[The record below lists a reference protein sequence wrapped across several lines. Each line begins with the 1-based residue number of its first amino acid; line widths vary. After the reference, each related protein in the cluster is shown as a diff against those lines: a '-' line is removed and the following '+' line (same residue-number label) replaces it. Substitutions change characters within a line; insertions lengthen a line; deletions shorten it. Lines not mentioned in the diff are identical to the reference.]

1 MLYLAVSQA
10 VTAVAFAC
18 VLAQVLRNHASEKRS
33 HARREDA
40 LLDRLLHAT
49 GKTWTPPPSEAS
61 PIIKVADEELP
72 MWSHSPEQLA

>member
-10 VTAVAFAC
+10 VTAVAFAS
-18 VLAQVLRNHASEKRS
+18 VLAQVLRNHAAEKRS

-49 GKTWTPPPSEAS
+49 GKTWTPPPSEPSVVIA
-61 PIIKVADEELP
+61 EEP
-72 MWSHSPEQLA
+72 VEFMVSPEQFPSI